1 MQQRL
6 LTSSRCLLKISGGV
20 THDIVRVE
28 RKIQR
33 CRTQTVYYS
42 TVPVKCSA
50 SNVPCA
56 YSIIPKLACLL
67 VCHSTIIDRLRSHH
81 NATGGCVLQQ
91 VPPHRAMQI
100 THCRHGMDDIAA
112 YV

>member
-20 THDIVRVE
+20 TPDIVYIEHQLR
-28 RKIQR
+28 RGY
-33 CRTQTVYYS
+33 THTVTYS
-42 TVPVKCSA
+42 TVPLKYSA

-81 NATGGCVLQQ
+81 NATGGCVLQ
-91 VPPHRAMQI
+91 
-100 THCRHGMDDIAA
+100 
-112 YV
+112 